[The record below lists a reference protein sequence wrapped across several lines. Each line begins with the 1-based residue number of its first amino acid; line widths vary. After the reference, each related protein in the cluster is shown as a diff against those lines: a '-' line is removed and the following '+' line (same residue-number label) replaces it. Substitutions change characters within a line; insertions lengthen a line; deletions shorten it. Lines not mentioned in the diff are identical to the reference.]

1 MAKKRIITV
10 KLEKINISYMCGE
23 IPTSIDISTDDIHSS
38 ESECELCGS
47 HGSMSIWIN
56 KCPQCGKYHDIEV
69 KEW

>member
-1 MAKKRIITV
+1 MKKRITTV

-23 IPTSIDISTDDIHSS
+23 ILTSMDITADDINSS

-47 HGSMSIWIN
+47 HGSTSIWIN
-56 KCPQCGKYHDIEV
+56 TCPQCGKYHDILL